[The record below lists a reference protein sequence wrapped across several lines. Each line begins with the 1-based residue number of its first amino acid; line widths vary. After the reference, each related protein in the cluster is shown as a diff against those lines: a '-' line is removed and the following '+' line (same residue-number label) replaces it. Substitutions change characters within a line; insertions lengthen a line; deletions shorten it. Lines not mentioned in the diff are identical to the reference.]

1 MKFKDCQKILQV
13 YTNLIL
19 KSNNMKNCIDC
30 KHSKVERT
38 TTHYH
43 DTDFGKLGSSTVTEF
58 LCYNQKLFPAE
69 SLITL
74 HTPRAKPVELARM
87 KKPTLNW
94 FDKLLGRQVADGVG
108 ECGLDGKLFEARN
121 K

>member
-1 MKFKDCQKILQV
+1 
-13 YTNLIL
+13 
-19 KSNNMKNCIDC
+19 MKNCIDC

-43 DTDFGKLGSSTVTEF
+43 DTDFGKLSSSTVTEF
-58 LCYNQKLFPAE
+58 LCHNQKLFPAE
-69 SLITL
+69 SLITIYE
-74 HTPRAKPVELARM
+74 PRAKPVELARM

>member
-1 MKFKDCQKILQV
+1 M
-13 YTNLIL
+13 N
-19 KSNNMKNCIDC
+19 NCIDC
-30 KHSKVERT
+30 KHSRVEST

-58 LCYNQKLFPAE
+58 LCYNQKLFPTE
-69 SLITL
+69 SLITVYE
-74 HTPRAKPVELARM
+74 PRAKSVDVARM

-94 FDKLLGRQVADGVG
+94 FDKLLGRRIADGVG
-108 ECGLDGKLFEARN
+108 VCGVDGILFESR